1 MKPVYPIA
9 GVALVSAVI
18 AVLGE
23 PFVEDNAEFFLAVV
37 TLFAVFGGFLV
48 AVLSIGG
55 DSVIAQKGSWAKL
68 ELLRDPAIARMDRAK
83 LLFYAYLLAAV
94 LILIVLAV
102 HKSKSPHIV
111 SALPILCFFS
121 LWFTVMGLLFSF
133 ALPTMLIGIQQS
145 KIDGQIDDRRNGRDG
160 SSGNV

>member
-1 MKPVYPIA
+1 MKPIYPIG
-9 GVALVSAVI
+9 GVVIVSAII
-18 AVLGE
+18 AWLGQ
-23 PFVEDNAEFFLAVV
+23 PFVRENTDFFMAVV

-83 LLFYAYLLAAV
+83 LLFYAYLTAAV
-94 LILIVLAV
+94 LILIVLAI
-102 HKSKSPHIV
+102 HKSSSPLIKTT
-111 SALPILCFFS
+111 LPIVAFFS

-133 ALPTMLIGIQQS
+133 ALPSMLIGIQQS
-145 KIDGQIDDRRNGRDG
+145 KIDGQIEARR
-160 SSGNV
+160 